1 MKIGILGATKLAAA
15 LGNKFLSSDT
25 SVIFGVGENFEAK
38 DIEWKILSKHSDKV
52 FGFKEAIRRSD
63 YLLICCDNE
72 HLIHLCECLAESDLD
87 NKTVIDCTNASF
99 GNEYDCNFFLIQH
112 FLGGKNIY
120 KAFNNL
126 GIDYPNSDILGLIKE
141 TYFCGEEKPEKL
153 KVKKLIEKSGFRAID
168 AGSSQ
173 SAFLLEAFFHLS
185 KKIAANKKEKTE
197 YHFKLIS
204 V

>member
-25 SVIFGVGENFEAK
+25 SVIFGVRENFEAK
-38 DIEWKILSKHSDKV
+38 DIEWKILSRHADKV
-52 FGFKEAIRRSD
+52 FGFKEAVLRSD

-72 HLIHLCECLAESDLD
+72 HLVQLCECLSESDLQ

-99 GNEYDCNFFLIQH
+99 GNEYDCNYFLIQH

-126 GIDYPNSDILGLIKE
+126 GLDYPNSDILGLIKE
-141 TYFCGEEKPEKL
+141 TYYCGEEGPEKL
-153 KVKKLIEKSGFRAID
+153 KVKRLIEKSGFRAID
-168 AGSSQ
+168 TGSSQ

>member
-1 MKIGILGATKLAAA
+1 MKIGILGATKMAAA

-25 SVIFGVGENFEAK
+25 SVIFGVRENFEAK
-38 DIEWKILSKHSDKV
+38 DIEWKILGKHHDKV
-52 FGFKEAIRRSD
+52 LGFQDCIRKSD
-63 YLLICCDNE
+63 YILICCENDHLLQVCEILAGFDLE
-72 HLIHLCECLAESDLD
+72 HKVI
-87 NKTVIDCTNASF
+87 IDCTNAPFDNGLS
-99 GNEYDCNFFLIQH
+99 CNTVWIRQYLN
-112 FLGGKNIY
+112 GKSVF

-126 GIDYPNSDILGLIKE
+126 GMDYPNSDVLGLIKE
-141 TYFCGEEKPEKL
+141 TYYCGEEGTEKL
-153 KVKKLIEKSGFRAID
+153 KVKKLIEKSGFRPID

-197 YHFKLIS
+197 YHFKLIT

>member
-1 MKIGILGATKLAAA
+1 MKIGILGVTKLAAA
-15 LGNKFLSSDT
+15 LGNNFLSSDT
-25 SVIFGVGENFEAK
+25 RVIFGVGENFVAK
-38 DIEWKILSKHSDKV
+38 DIEWKILSKHSEKV
-52 FGFKEAIRRSD
+52 FGYKEAVLRSD

-72 HLIHLCECLAESDLD
+72 HLIQLCESLSDSDLQ
-87 NKTVIDCTNASF
+87 NKTIIDCTNASF
-99 GNEYDCNFFLIQH
+99 GQQYDCNYFMIQH
-112 FLGGKNIY
+112 FLGCKNIY

-126 GIDYPNSDILGLIKE
+126 GLDYPNSDILGLIKE
-141 TYFCGEEKPEKL
+141 TYYCGEGGPEKL

-168 AGSSQ
+168 AGCSQ

-185 KKIAANKKEKTE
+185 KKITANKKEKTE